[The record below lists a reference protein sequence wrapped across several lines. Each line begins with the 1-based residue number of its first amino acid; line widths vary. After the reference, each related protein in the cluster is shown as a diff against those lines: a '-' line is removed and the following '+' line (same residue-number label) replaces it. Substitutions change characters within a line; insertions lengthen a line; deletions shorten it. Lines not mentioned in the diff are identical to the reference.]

1 MRSQSSSDLAS
12 FLKCASLFADLD
24 ASALAVLA
32 RVCHRMMVP
41 KGKFLFCQADCAQS
55 AYIVYSGA
63 ISIILCT
70 PDGRELVIN
79 EMRAGDCFGE
89 LALLTGGL
97 RSASAMA
104 REPSELIVIPRD
116 EFLREVQSQPKL
128 LRHLIDTMAA
138 RLRAS
143 TERESAFAFLD
154 APARLARI
162 LLQLDRAAS
171 ASGYIS
177 NSQEEIAQRIG
188 ITRQTT
194 AKILGQ
200 WRRKGWIVTGRGR
213 IVVLDRVALRR
224 QTEEYSSANH
234 ANPR

>member
-1 MRSQSSSDLAS
+1 MRSQPSSDLAS
-12 FLKCASLFADLD
+12 FLKCVSLFADLD
-24 ASALAVLA
+24 DSALAVLA
-32 RVCHRMMVP
+32 RVCHRITVP
-41 KGKFLFCQADCAQS
+41 KGKFLFCQDDSAES
-55 AYIVYSGA
+55 AYIVHSGA

-89 LALLTGGL
+89 LALLTRGL

-104 REPSELIVIPRD
+104 REPSELIAIPRD
-116 EFLREVQSQPKL
+116 EFLREVQAQPKL
-128 LRHLIDTMAA
+128 LRHLAETMAA

-162 LLQLDRAAS
+162 VLELDRAAS
-171 ASGYIS
+171 ADGYITT
-177 NSQEEIAQRIG
+177 SQEEIAQRIG

-200 WRRKGWIVTGRGR
+200 WRRKGWIVTGRGK
-213 IVVLDRVALRR
+213 IVVLDRIALRKM
-224 QTEEYSSANH
+224 SSDPEVNDD
-234 ANPR
+234 